1 MELAVEI
8 YNDAKLK
15 KLVENYIEQRDQQK
29 EITTQAAGK
38 CAISHN
44 EKMNVENYKNSI
56 KFILDKTNNEE
67 KLKKMLGWI
76 WAIM

>member
-1 MELAVEI
+1 MGVMELAVEI

-29 EITTQAAGK
+29 EITTQAAGT

-44 EKMNVENYKNSI
+44 ERI
-56 KFILDKTNNEE
+56 
-67 KLKKMLGWI
+67 
-76 WAIM
+76 